1 MISGTNCEWTVDG
14 APRLWHRVASCGPG
28 ISLHTKPISHI
39 SLFAGSHKHSRVR
52 FSWNAL
58 ESNLRGE
65 VSKLSSG
72 TVIRERSCYFY
83 SVILIRDQ
91 EDSHHPPCFLPCW
104 DNFSLSLITI
114 AGQRRA
120 CTKRWCHWIA
130 SPLFLL
136 CKQPLCNIQVWLYC
150 PRCNYVCARVHV
162 CVRVVTLLVCKLTD
176 HSLYVCL

>member
-1 MISGTNCEWTVDG
+1 MV
-14 APRLWHRVASCGPG
+14 PRDFGIVLPHVGRESVCIQNPYLIFHFLLAQINTHESDSTEMLWNPIKRR
-28 ISLHTKPISHI
+28 SLK
-39 SLFAGSHKHSRVR
+39 
-52 FSWNAL
+52 
-58 ESNLRGE
+58 
-65 VSKLSSG
+65 
-72 TVIRERSCYFY
+72 TVIRNCYKGAQLLVLQCDFDK
-83 SVILIRDQ
+83 RPRGFPP
-91 EDSHHPPCFLPCW
+91 PPCFLPCW

-162 CVRVVTLLVCKLTD
+162 CVRG
-176 HSLYVCL
+176 HSSRV

>member
-39 SLFAGSHKHSRVR
+39 SLFAGSDKHESD
-52 FSWNAL
+52 STEMLWNPIKRWSL
-58 ESNLRGE
+58 
-65 VSKLSSG
+65 K
-72 TVIRERSCYFY
+72 TVIRNCYKGAQLLVLQCDFDK
-83 SVILIRDQ
+83 RPRGFPP
-91 EDSHHPPCFLPCW
+91 PPCFLPCW

-162 CVRVVTLLVCKLTD
+162 CVRG
-176 HSLYVCL
+176 HSSRV